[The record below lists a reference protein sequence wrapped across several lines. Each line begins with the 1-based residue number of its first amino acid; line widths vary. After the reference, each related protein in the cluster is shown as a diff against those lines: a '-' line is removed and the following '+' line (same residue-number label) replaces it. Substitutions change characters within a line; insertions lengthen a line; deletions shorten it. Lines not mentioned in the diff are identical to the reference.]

1 MGIFSYYLGDMD
13 IPEADRPEYA
23 RQALAMLRAG
33 GMMSVERIQI
43 CGKAIHLFFPPEFDD
58 NGEASGYYN
67 YLDNESWE
75 FWKLSGEKGVFCSNK
90 IGGKCFYH
98 TIIAVNIL
106 SSLWSRS
113 YGATT
118 VDGRLVKEEPYIRWI
133 NGVLG
138 TGYTNWR
145 ATQVWTLEKLLH
157 REDWC
162 AKYNRDLLGLV
173 GTIPVECI
181 DLKQIE
187 SYMAACRLDE
197 YLQGAELTQERIDA
211 LLKEKSLSMETF
223 YAFLLTTL
231 ARYHQQG
238 GTLEG
243 AKNRLV
249 MTAEKRRS
257 AMDSHKR
264 DDLILA
270 ISLVSPV
277 VAVAMT
283 AKEFDVDFWSI
294 WDEIGEKIPDVCEL
308 KPPEPK
314 PCPPLESVADTHEVL
329 SLDVDDMA
337 YYWTPDAPFQFSEEM
352 TSWMKTLRIELEDI
366 TETISTQ
373 NFLPTLAANI
383 SAADGTFFQDCFYE
397 FIHRQDETAVQKAV
411 ILLGRMGKRTDENI
425 RKYVAILGNPQ
436 LRERVLGF

>member
-1 MGIFSYYLGDMD
+1 M
-13 IPEADRPEYA
+13 
-23 RQALAMLRAG
+23 
-33 GMMSVERIQI
+33 
-43 CGKAIHLFFPPEFDD
+43 
-58 NGEASGYYN
+58 
-67 YLDNESWE
+67 
-75 FWKLSGEKGVFCSNK
+75 
-90 IGGKCFYH
+90 
-98 TIIAVNIL
+98 
-106 SSLWSRS
+106 
-113 YGATT
+113 
-118 VDGRLVKEEPYIRWI
+118 
-133 NGVLG
+133 
-138 TGYTNWR
+138 
-145 ATQVWTLEKLLH
+145 EKLLH

-162 AKYNRDLLGLV
+162 AKYNRDLLGLI
-173 GTIPVECI
+173 GTIPVECV

-243 AKNRLV
+243 VKKRLV
-249 MTAEKRRS
+249 MTAAERRS

-270 ISLVSPV
+270 VSLVSPV
-277 VAVAMT
+277 VAVSMT

-314 PCPPLESVADTHEVL
+314 PCPPLESVAETHEVL
-329 SLDVDDMA
+329 SLDVDDMV
-337 YYWTPDAPFQFSEEM
+337 YYWTPDAPFQFSEAM
-352 TSWMKTLRIELEDI
+352 ISWMKTLRIELEDI
-366 TETISTQ
+366 TETITTQ

-383 SAADGTFFQDCFYE
+383 SAADGTFFRDCFYE
-397 FIHRQDETAVQKAV
+397 FIHRQDENVVQKAV

-425 RKYVAILGNPQ
+425 RKYVAILGNPW